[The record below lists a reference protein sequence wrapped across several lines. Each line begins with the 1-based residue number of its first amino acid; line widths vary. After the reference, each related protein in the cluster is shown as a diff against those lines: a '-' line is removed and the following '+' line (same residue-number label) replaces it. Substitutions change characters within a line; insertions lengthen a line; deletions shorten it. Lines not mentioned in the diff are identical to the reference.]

1 MRRVMRRVVRGVL
14 GVVFSLLAAAGPI
27 RAVVF
32 ATNRVNT
39 VVSQVAGTKTEL
51 VQLIEPVLVK
61 AGWSTISGTGTG
73 DVVMQ
78 SADPAGA
85 VPAIRVRIFDTAA
98 NSVSVSFRNLAATQI
113 SNTLFILPAAAKDWR
128 IIANDY
134 QFFIFSASSA
144 TPVPRNYVSGGIP
157 AMALGLV
164 PSPVWWGVGDGGSD
178 TDATTRETFRLGVT
192 THGAGCNAATNS
204 GQQACNYNGTLLDGN
219 NVSGNVTGALT
230 LLSPYAATSG
240 GGTVNQYNIFA
251 DGSAMVSDA
260 YLGWGIAGVLLTS
273 PLRYV
278 GTIYDAIIVGA
289 ASTYDTTITFNG
301 NNYWVISN
309 QTVGSSCNPNALAVR
324 VP

>member
-1 MRRVMRRVVRGVL
+1 MPVW
-14 GVVFSLLAAAGPI
+14 
-27 RAVVF
+27 AVVF
-32 ATNRVNT
+32 AVTRVNT
-39 VVSQVAGTKTEL
+39 VVSQVTGTRTEL

-61 AGWSTISGTGTG
+61 AGWTTISGTGTG

-85 VPAIRVRIFDTAA
+85 VPAIQVRIFDTAT
-98 NSVSVSFRNLAATQI
+98 NTVSVSFRNLAASQI

-128 IIANDY
+128 IIANEY
-134 QFFIFSASSA
+134 QLFIFSAASA
-144 TPVPRNYVSGGIP
+144 TPVARNYVSGGIP
-157 AMALGLV
+157 AMALGMV

-178 TDATTRETFRLGVT
+178 TDTTTRETFRLGVS
-192 THGAGCNAATNS
+192 THGSGCNVATNS

-219 NVSGNVTGALT
+219 SVSGNATGPLT
-230 LLSPYAATSG
+230 LMSPYSATSANV
-240 GGTVNQYNIFA
+240 TVNQYNLFA

-260 YLGWGIAGVLLTS
+260 YLGWGIAGVILTS

-289 ASTYDTTITFNG
+289 VSAYDTTITFNG
-301 NNYWVISN
+301 NNYWVVSS
-309 QTVGSSCNPNALAVR
+309 QTLGNSCNPGALALR